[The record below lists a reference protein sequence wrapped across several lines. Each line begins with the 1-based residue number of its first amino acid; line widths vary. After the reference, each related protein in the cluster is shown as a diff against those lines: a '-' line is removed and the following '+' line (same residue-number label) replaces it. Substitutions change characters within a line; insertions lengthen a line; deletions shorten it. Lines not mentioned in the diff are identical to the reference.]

1 MEAINIIGVL
11 CLILTFFATIGLF
24 ILWRFSN
31 ILFQLEHDRVYKVEK
46 VELENKALWLAL
58 ENLGVTPDEA
68 IMIGDN
74 ANDVNAAKGAG
85 IPVIVCRFGYT
96 HGPAEDLEGD
106 LIIEGFDD
114 LPDAFD
120 RLP

>member
-31 ILFQLEHDRVYKVEK
+31 ILFQLEYDRLHKVER

-58 ENLGVTPDEA
+58 ENLGVTEKFKEMALRNVEAELDE
-68 IMIGDN
+68 
-74 ANDVNAAKGAG
+74 V
-85 IPVIVCRFGYT
+85 
-96 HGPAEDLEGD
+96 LEGERGESNFS
-106 LIIEGFDD
+106 LKTRNSPRNAG
-114 LPDAFD
+114 L
-120 RLP
+120 

>member
-46 VELENKALWLAL
+46 LELENKALWLAL
-58 ENLGVTPDEA
+58 ENLGVTERFKEMALRNVEAELDEVLEYER
-68 IMIGDN
+68 GESN
-74 ANDVNAAKGAG
+74 SSLKKRNSPRSAG
-85 IPVIVCRFGYT
+85 
-96 HGPAEDLEGD
+96 L
-106 LIIEGFDD
+106 
-114 LPDAFD
+114 
-120 RLP
+120 

>member
-31 ILFQLEHDRVYKVEK
+31 ILFQLEHDRIYKVEK

-58 ENLGVTPDEA
+58 ENLGVTERFKEMALRNVEAELDEV
-68 IMIGDN
+68 MEGERSESNFSLKTRNSPRD
-74 ANDVNAAKGAG
+74 AG
-85 IPVIVCRFGYT
+85 
-96 HGPAEDLEGD
+96 L
-106 LIIEGFDD
+106 
-114 LPDAFD
+114 
-120 RLP
+120 